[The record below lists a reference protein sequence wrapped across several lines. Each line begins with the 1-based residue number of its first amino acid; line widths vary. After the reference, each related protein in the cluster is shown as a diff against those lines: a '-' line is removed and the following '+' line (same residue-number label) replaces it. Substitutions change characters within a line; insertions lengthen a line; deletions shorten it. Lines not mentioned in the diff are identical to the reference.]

1 MRVQFP
7 SLPFQILLG
16 GMALALF
23 LTAGCGGGGKKE
35 SRTGGPDIVAPSPP
49 LWQDDPGAPLF
60 QELNPAKSGLQFT
73 YKNGEES
80 NHLSILESLGGGVGL
95 FDLDQDGLLDVL
107 APGGGKFD
115 GKNIQGLPCRL
126 FHNLGGMRFED
137 WSDRILLDGGPFY
150 THGVAV
156 ADFNRDGWED
166 LLLTGWGR
174 VALLRN
180 DPVDPAVPS
189 RGRKL
194 VDVTRSAGMGANTW
208 SSSAAWGDLDGDGF
222 PDLYIACY
230 ADWSF
235 AKHPSCSY
243 GTQVKDVCPPKEFRG
258 LQHLLF
264 HNRGDGT
271 FREVG
276 RDAGLE
282 KPGQEAS
289 KGLGALM
296 ADLDGDGKPEIYA
309 CNDTVENFLYLN
321 QSRRGDIRLKS
332 WAREAGVARDDRGNP
347 NGSMGVDAADYDR
360 TGRYSLWVTNYENEP
375 HALYHNDGLKDGKPV
390 FSWKTTASGLA
401 AMGQKN
407 VSWGT
412 GFGDFDCDGWEDL
425 FVVNG
430 HAIRYPGGTE
440 AGQKMRPV
448 LLRNQG
454 NGKFKLASHRGG
466 SYFETDHRGRGA
478 ALGDLDNDGSLD
490 LVVSHVGVP
499 GTLLQGLSGP
509 EKRWIGF
516 SINRPG
522 NACRVGTVVRL
533 MVGGKEMSR
542 QVKGGGSYASSPDR
556 RLHFGLGQSVGVDAI
571 EVYWPEGNRE
581 TFDPASFAPGKY
593 HSLMQGAGR
602 KKQ

>member
-1 MRVQFP
+1 MKGPVRSVVP
-7 SLPFQILLG
+7 SCLGFLLVFILLS
-16 GMALALF
+16 AV
-23 LTAGCGGGGKKE
+23 GCGRAGKKQPQLE
-35 SRTGGPDIVAPSPP
+35 PSEAVTTSKPS
-49 LWQDDPGAPLF
+49 WQDEAGSLLF
-60 QELNPAKSGLQFT
+60 QELDPLATGIQFT
-73 YKNGEES
+73 YRNGEES
-80 NHLSILESLGGGVGL
+80 NHLSILESLGGGVGI
-95 FDLDQDGLLDVL
+95 FDLDQDGLQEVL
-107 APGGGKFD
+107 AAGGGKFD

-126 FHNLGGMRFED
+126 FHNLGAMRFED
-137 WSDRILLDGGPFY
+137 WSDRIHLEGGAFY

-156 ADFNRDGWED
+156 ADFNRDGWQD

-180 DPVDPAVPS
+180 DPVDPSAS
-189 RGRKL
+189 SKGRKL
-194 VDVTRSAGMGANTW
+194 VDVTRSAGLSANSW

-235 AKHPSCSY
+235 SKHPTCSY

-258 LQHLLF
+258 LQHLLY

-321 QSRRGDIRLKS
+321 QSRRGDIRLKN

-412 GFGDFDCDGWEDL
+412 GFGDFDRDGWEDL

-440 AGQKMRPV
+440 AGQKMYPV

-454 NGKFKLASHRGG
+454 NGKFKLATNRGG
-466 SYFETDHRGRGA
+466 GYFETEHRGRGG
-478 ALGDLDNDGSLD
+478 ALCDLDNDGSLD
-490 LVVSHVGVP
+490 LVVSHVEAPGVVLR
-499 GTLLQGLSGP
+499 GMGDSERQ
-509 EKRWIGF
+509 WIGF
-516 SINRPG
+516 STDRPG
-522 NACRVGTVVRL
+522 HACRVGTVVRL
-533 MVGGKEMSR
+533 TVGGKTLSR
-542 QVKGGGSYASSPDR
+542 QVKGGGSYASSQDR
-556 RLHFGLGQSVGVDAI
+556 RLHFGLGLATALEAI
-571 EVYWPEGNRE
+571 EVFWPDGSRE
-581 TFDPASFAPGKY
+581 SFDSAGFTLGKY
-593 HSLMQGAGR
+593 HALMQGSGR
-602 KKQ
+602 KRE